1 MKGWRTGTAQAASCA
16 LICVAL
22 AQPALA
28 GAQPVKPVATQVQPA
43 PSGAPSDMPITVP
56 APPPGANLP
65 AIEPIIPDAEFKAA
79 IPKLDPADDPEL
91 AKPLESIA
99 DFERR
104 IASEQ
109 AGAKPQEGAAP
120 PAGDPALADQQAFE
134 TIGDAPI
141 RDAELTKPLPPLED
155 FKVEQVKFVDAPDDS
170 RNVELAYQIKLTGL
184 DEVKTQ
190 TDVDIADQFDNLSA
204 LRQAKGKAANAA
216 QIASRANEDAALLK
230 KLLAAEGWF
239 DAQVVTRLDRSD
251 AGEGQPL
258 IAVMEVS
265 PGKRFSF
272 ATITVDAQPTLP
284 PGLIRD
290 NLSLKVGDPVRA
302 EQVLVEEAKVALALP
317 ENGYPFA
324 EVGQRDV
331 LLDRETAGAD
341 YTLPVTIG
349 PRGTY
354 GQFVSEGNEAFGADH
369 VALLAR
375 FKPGELYDSRKVDD
389 LRQALI
395 ATGLFKGIGIEPRRT
410 GQVGPDGTEVVDLAV
425 KQSAGPPRV
434 IAATVGYA
442 TGQGFRAEASWTH
455 LNWRSAEGALMVSGV
470 VGTQEQGAG
479 VTFRRSNAGKR
490 DRTFE
495 LAADLHHNQ
504 YDAYTA
510 YTGRLSARISYDST
524 PLWQKRLTYAYGVQL
539 IGTNESVYDPV
550 LAARERRT
558 YAIGGFSGQLGFD
571 TTDSLLDPRKGF
583 RVTTLIEPE
592 GSLQGSFSPYVR
604 VRLDGSAYYGIGDSI
619 TLAARARVATIAGAG
634 LDDLAP
640 SRRLY
645 AGGGGSVRGFGYQ
658 QLGPR
663 DPNNDPTGG
672 RSLSEAAFE
681 VRYRFG
687 DYGVVGFVDAG
698 QAYASSTPQFS
709 DLRVGLGIGARVY
722 TNFGPVR
729 VDVATPLNRRT
740 GESRLNVYVSIGQA
754 F

>member
-1 MKGWRTGTAQAASCA
+1 MNGWRTGTAQAASCA
-16 LICVAL
+16 LICAAFMQPTLVEAKPL
-22 AQPALA
+22 KPAAAQAQPAPTA
-28 GAQPVKPVATQVQPA
+28 AQADT
-43 PSGAPSDMPITVP
+43 PISVP
-56 APPPGANLP
+56 PPPGANLP
-65 AIEPIIPDAEFKAA
+65 AVEPIIPDDEFKAA

-91 AKPLESIA
+91 AKPLESIG

-104 IASEQ
+104 IAAEQ

-120 PAGDPALADQQAFE
+120 PAGDPALADQQPVE

-141 RDAELTKPLPPLED
+141 RDAELVKPLPPLED
-155 FKVEQVKFVDAPDDS
+155 FRVEPVKFVDAPDDT
-170 RNVELAYQIKLTGL
+170 RNVEVAYQVKLTGL
-184 DEVKTQ
+184 DEMKTQ
-190 TDVDIADQFDNLSA
+190 TGVNIPGQFNDLSA
-204 LRQAKGKAANAA
+204 LRHGKGKAANAA
-216 QIASRANEDAALLK
+216 QVASREGEDAALLK

-251 AGEGQPL
+251 ATDGQPL
-258 IAVMEVS
+258 LAVLEVS
-265 PGKRFSF
+265 PGKRFTF
-272 ATITVDAQPTLP
+272 ATISVNAEPTVPT
-284 PGLIRD
+284 GLIRD
-290 NLSLKVGDPVRA
+290 NLTLKIGEPVRA
-302 EQVLVEEAKVALALP
+302 EQVLVEEAKVALTLP

-331 LLDRETAGAD
+331 LLDPDSGGAD
-341 YTLPVTIG
+341 YTLPVTVG

-354 GQFVSEGNEAFGADH
+354 GQIVSEGKEAFGADH
-369 VALLAR
+369 VAVLAR
-375 FKPGELYDSRKVDD
+375 FRPGELYDSRKVDD
-389 LRQALI
+389 LRQALV

-410 GQVGPDGTEVVDLAV
+410 GRAGPDGTEVVDLAV
-425 KQSAGPPRV
+425 KQEAGPPRV
-434 IAATVGYA
+434 IAATAGYA

-455 LNWRSAEGALMVSGV
+455 LNLWSPEGALAVSGV
-470 VGTQEQGAG
+470 VGTQEQGAD

-490 DRTFE
+490 DRTLE
-495 LAADLHHNQ
+495 LAADLHHTS

-510 YTGRLSARISYDST
+510 YTGRLSARVSYDST

-539 IGTNESVYDPV
+539 IGTNESVYVPV

-558 YAIGGFSGQLGFD
+558 YAIAGLSGQLGFD

-583 RVTTLIEPE
+583 RVTTLVEPE

-604 VRLDGSAYYGIGDSI
+604 VRLDGTAYYRIGENL
-619 TLAARARVATIAGAG
+619 TLAARARVATIEGAS
-634 LDDLAP
+634 LDNLAP

-663 DPNNDPTGG
+663 DPAGDPTGG
-672 RSLSEAAFE
+672 RSLNEAAFE

-687 DYGVVGFVDAG
+687 DYGVVGFVDMG
-698 QAYASSTPQFS
+698 QAYASSTPQF
-709 DLRVGLGIGARVY
+709 DNLRVGIGIGARVY

-740 GESRLNVYVSIGQA
+740 GESRFNVYVSIGQA